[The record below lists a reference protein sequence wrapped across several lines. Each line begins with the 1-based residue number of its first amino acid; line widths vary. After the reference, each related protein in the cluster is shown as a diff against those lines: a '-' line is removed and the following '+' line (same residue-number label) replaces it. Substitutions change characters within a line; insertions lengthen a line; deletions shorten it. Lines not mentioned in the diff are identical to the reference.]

1 MSFRSEPAD
10 ENSASSLSELYR
22 RYASWLKGRLSG
34 TYGDA
39 ADDLVQ
45 ETYLRV
51 APYQQRGTINHPK
64 ALLLRIARN
73 IAADQGRHATT
84 AKAHRSGL
92 ARTTDRAEAD
102 QLDDLI
108 TKQMILSLPVEVRDV
123 FVLSRVV
130 GLTCQ
135 EVADRT
141 GLTTKAVEWRLSRA
155 LIHCASHLE
164 R

>member
-1 MSFRSEPAD
+1 M
-10 ENSASSLSELYR
+10 SSLDTPNQRHGSSVEHLYR
-22 RYASWLKGRLSG
+22 HYRQWLIERLRPQ
-34 TYGDA
+34 YGDA

-51 APYQQRGTINHPK
+51 APYQQRGIINHPK

-84 AKAHRSGL
+84 AKAHRTGL

-123 FVLSRVV
+123 FVLNRVV

>member
-10 ENSASSLSELYR
+10 EDNAPSLSELYR
-22 RYASWLKGRLSG
+22 RYGSWLKGRLSG

-39 ADDLVQ
+39 AEDLVQ

-73 IAADQGRHATT
+73 IAADQGRQAST
-84 AKAHRSGL
+84 AKAHRNAL
-92 ARTTDRAEAD
+92 ARVTDRAEAD

-108 TKQMILSLPVEVRDV
+108 TKQMILSLPLEVRDV

-135 EVADRT
+135 EVAHRL

>member
-1 MSFRSEPAD
+1 MTDQTQPAPAHSTQD
-10 ENSASSLSELYR
+10 LAQLYLK
-22 RYASWLKGRLSG
+22 YAEWLKFTLRGA
-34 TYGDA
+34 YGDA

-51 APYQQRGTINHPK
+51 APYQKRGTIHHPK

-73 IAADQGRHATT
+73 IAADQGRHTST
-84 AKAHRSGL
+84 ARAHLHGS
-92 ARTTDRAEAD
+92 ARATDRAEAR

-155 LIHCASHLE
+155 LIHCASQLE

>member
-1 MSFRSEPAD
+1 MTDQTQPAPARPAQD
-10 ENSASSLSELYR
+10 LAQMYSK
-22 RYASWLKGRLSG
+22 YADWLKSRLRG

-39 ADDLVQ
+39 AEDLVQ

-84 AKAHRSGL
+84 AKAHRNGL
-92 ARTTDRAEAD
+92 VRATDRAEAD

-123 FVLSRVV
+123 FVLRRVV

>member
-1 MSFRSEPAD
+1 M
-10 ENSASSLSELYR
+10 SSLDTPNQTDGPSVEHLYR
-22 RYASWLKGRLSG
+22 RYRHWLITRLRPR
-34 TYGDA
+34 YGDA

-45 ETYLRV
+45 ETYLRI
-51 APYQQRGTINHPK
+51 APYQQRGTIHHPK

-73 IAADQGRHATT
+73 IAADQGRHAST
-84 AKAHRSGL
+84 ARAHQSGL
-92 ARTTDRAEAD
+92 ARTPDRAEAR

-108 TKQMILSLPVEVRDV
+108 TKQMIFSLPVEVRDV
-123 FVLSRVV
+123 FVLSRIV

-155 LIHCASHLE
+155 LIQCASQLE

>member
-1 MSFRSEPAD
+1 M
-10 ENSASSLSELYR
+10 SSLDTHNQSHGSSVEHLYR
-22 RYASWLKGRLSG
+22 RYRQWLTKRLRPR
-34 TYGDA
+34 YGDA
-39 ADDLVQ
+39 VDDLVQ

-51 APYQQRGTINHPK
+51 APYQQRGTIHHPK

-73 IAADQGRHATT
+73 IAADQGRHAST
-84 AKAHRSGL
+84 ARAHLNGSTR
-92 ARTTDRAEAD
+92 ATYRAEAR

-108 TKQMILSLPVEVRDV
+108 TKEMILSLPVEVRDV

-155 LIHCASHLE
+155 LIHCASHFE

>member
-10 ENSASSLSELYR
+10 DNSAPSLSELYR
-22 RYASWLKGRLSG
+22 RYASWLNVRLRSR
-34 TYGDA
+34 YGDA

-45 ETYLRV
+45 ETYLRI
-51 APYQQRGTINHPK
+51 APYQQRGTIHHPK
-64 ALLLRIARN
+64 ALLLRIAYN
-73 IAADQGRHATT
+73 IAADQGRHAST
-84 AKAHRSGL
+84 ARVHQCGL
-92 ARTTDRAEAD
+92 ARVTDRAEAR

-123 FVLSRVV
+123 FVLSRIV

-155 LIHCASHLE
+155 LIHCASQLE